1 MEVQEQIPPL
11 WRYPHTDLSN
21 TARVFNRSKCFMFYV
36 KTDFYIGE
44 REGRN
49 ITSFAHA
56 ESEQRYLAQLFHD
69 FIMRCIQVDP
79 SEETRLKAFLTNTTD
94 DYGHDDHTNYI
105 AFLANRFKVTAR
117 SNQEGVD
124 IEDDPFDGE
133 HGNDAEDD
141 SGYGDDDLSIRM
153 IMREKG
159 DQTTFSTDV
168 SVDRCSIVCSQALKL
183 KQMRRYRHVQNLQL
197 LRYWTPAMRPQHSR
211 IRHLGSLQSNWRN
224 ANLMSAK
231 LRSCQDPEFDFIESL
246 FPQYPCGIHIY
257 FYLLVLAGIQEFS
270 ELIEFEEDRRESKG
284 FRIVQSHS
292 D

>member
-117 SNQEGVD
+117 SNQE
-124 IEDDPFDGE
+124 
-133 HGNDAEDD
+133 
-141 SGYGDDDLSIRM
+141 DDDLSIRM